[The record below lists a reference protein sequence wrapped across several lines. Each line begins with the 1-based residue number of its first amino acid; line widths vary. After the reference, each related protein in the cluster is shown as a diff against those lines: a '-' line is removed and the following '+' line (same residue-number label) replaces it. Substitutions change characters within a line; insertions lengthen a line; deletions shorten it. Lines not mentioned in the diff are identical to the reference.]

1 MEREEASPTRDRDV
15 DPRAFRDTLGR
26 FATGITVVT
35 TVDEG
40 EIYGMT
46 ANSFCSVSMEP
57 PLVSVAADHSTVW
70 HEKVSLNGRYGVSV
84 LSAKQGDLS
93 NHFAG
98 RLREEVEV
106 PLEVPF
112 VWRNEMPLLDGAIA
126 HLVCR
131 VVDSHRAGDH
141 TLHIGRVEYADHREG
156 EDPLLF
162 YTGTYERLE
171 VNLWETSFWW

>member
-1 MEREEASPTRDRDV
+1 MERKELSLTQAHV
-15 DPRAFRDTLGR
+15 IDPRAFREALGR

-35 TVDEG
+35 TVYEG
-40 EIYGMT
+40 EVYGMT

-70 HEKVSLNGRYGVSV
+70 HEKASLSGRYGVSV
-84 LSAKQGDLS
+84 LSAEQGDLS

-98 RLREEVEV
+98 RPQEEVEI
-106 PLEVPF
+106 PF

-131 VVDSHRAGDH
+131 VVDSHPAGDH
-141 TLHIGRVEYADHREG
+141 TLHIGQVEYVDHQEG
-156 EDPLLF
+156 GDPLLF